1 MNRRTFF
8 ANLAATAAV
17 PAAAVA
23 ASRVTSGGTTFG
35 GIVRAAGEG
44 RRNIPNVAVTSQEG
58 KTYRFYNDLVKGK
71 TVLINFFY
79 AECTGICP
87 RMTGNIARIQKA
99 LGDQVGRD
107 TFIYSI
113 SLKPEQD
120 TPKKLQAYAKM
131 HGIHP
136 GSGWLLLQAS
146 RTDME
151 LLRERL
157 GFKDSDPGLDADI
170 NQHTGILRFGNDVYD
185 KWSGYPVLG
194 NVELIAEMVRQLDPM
209 APRRPLLPYQY

>member
-1 MNRRTFF
+1 MNNMNRRNFF
-8 ANLAATAAV
+8 ANLTAAAAL

-23 ASRVTSGGTTFG
+23 ANRAGAFG
-35 GIVRAAGEG
+35 GIVRATGEG
-44 RRNIPNVAVTSQEG
+44 RKNIPNVAVTSQEG
-58 KTYRFYNDLVKGK
+58 RTYHFYHDLVKGK

-79 AECTGICP
+79 AECVGICP
-87 RMTGNIARIQKA
+87 RMTSNLARIQKA
-99 LGDQVGRD
+99 LGDRVGRD

-120 TPKKLQAYAKM
+120 TPKKLKAYAQM
-131 HGIHP
+131 HGIRP
-136 GSGWLLLQAS
+136 GSGWLLLQA
-146 RTDME
+146 RRPDME
-151 LLRERL
+151 RLREGL
-157 GFKDSDPGLDADI
+157 GFKDSDPGLDADV

-209 APRRPLLPYQY
+209 APRRPLLPL